1 MTVADEVPGTF
12 QISKS
17 LAGLQRETTTVK
29 VFVKRF
35 SYSAFFSAQGI
46 CAQKLKSG
54 PFKRESLFSCNM
66 YYYIKHQKGYAF
78 QLC

>member
-17 LAGLQRETTTVK
+17 LTGLERERETTTVK

-35 SYSAFFSAQGI
+35 SNLSLFSAQGI

-66 YYYIKHQKGYAF
+66 YYYLKDQKFYAF
-78 QLC
+78 